1 MENAKEGEGWEDY
14 DLKPTNYFYPE
25 RDFLGGKIASEKTKD
40 KLFDEFEGRIPL
52 HREVCDTLLQQLEED
67 SKFLCDHKVIDY
79 SLFVLRR
86 RHLNDRES
94 SASQLAG

>member
-67 SKFLCDHKVIDY
+67 SKFLCYHKVIDY

-86 RHLNDRES
+86 RHHDDRES
-94 SASQLAG
+94 IVS